1 MIIDTTQATFFDFRV
16 TGHVHVAL
24 ERDNRVIYECDQ
36 HNLVMDSGR
45 NYIAN
50 RIAYNSP
57 LSGNGDASGI
67 AKVGYM
73 AIGVDSSNSTATNIT
88 ALVNQTGTRVTT
100 TVSVATNTVTY
111 TGIFETNNG
120 SGEIKE
126 AGLFNDS
133 TATTGSY
140 NMLART
146 TFGVITKVAN
156 SDKLT
161 LTWTLTV
168 S

>member
-1 MIIDTTQATFFDFRV
+1 M
-16 TGHVHVAL
+16 
-24 ERDNRVIYECDQ
+24 DN
-36 HNLVMDSGR
+36 GR
-45 NYIAN
+45 YYIAN

-57 LSGNGDASGI
+57 LNGNGDASGI

-73 AIGVDSSNSTATNIT
+73 AIGTDPANNTAVNLT
-88 ALVNQTGTRVTT
+88 ALVAQTGTRASTT
-100 TVSVATNTVTY
+100 IVVAQNTVTY
-111 TGIFETNNG
+111 TGVFETNNG
-120 SGEIKE
+120 YGSIQE

-146 TFGVITKVAN
+146 TFGIITKVQN